1 MRARGRLHVVLTMVS
16 VLVCVAGSDALSREL
31 SRSQGL
37 TLADPLYLD
46 PSYYDAYYGYW
57 TDAEAPT
64 IESLA

>member
-1 MRARGRLHVVLTMVS
+1 MVS

-57 TDAEAPT
+57 TDVEAPT